1 MISVCALRFVIVGLV
16 VGLGTSLA
24 SAGAPWSQ
32 DADEY
37 LKGTIEKN
45 DLVGLSAAVSVD
57 GEIIWS
63 GGAGFA
69 DLENQVPARAD
80 MVHRIASISKP
91 QTAIAVM
98 QLVEQGKVKL
108 GDTLR
113 DQIPEWPE
121 NQKNWELR
129 VEHVLSHTSGIRHY
143 KPNESGTMKHYPTL
157 VSILDEFKD
166 NRPGFEPGT
175 KYRYTTYGYATL
187 GVIVENASGQK
198 FEDYMRDHVWGP
210 AGMTQTRLEWPG
222 EIVPNRA
229 RGYSRDESG
238 TIRNARYT
246 DLSVKFPG
254 GGIVS
259 TVEDLMRLVHAFE
272 AGKLV
277 KAETREQMLTPYT
290 LADGEPTNYGFGWVV
305 GTNPEL
311 GSIYTHSGGQ
321 VGTSTDLIIYREK
334 GVAAVVFSNLDG
346 TGAVGTVS
354 RNLAR
359 MAIGVPLLK
368 EEE

>member
-1 MISVCALRFVIVGLV
+1 MNTFRLRPLVWALCVLIPVL
-16 VGLGTSLA
+16 SA
-24 SAGAPWSQ
+24 SAAPPWAS
-32 DADEY
+32 DAAAY
-37 LKGTIEKN
+37 LERAVVDG

-57 GEIIWS
+57 GEIVWS

-69 DLENQVPARAD
+69 DIENQVPARAN

-108 GDTLR
+108 DGTLQ
-113 DQIPEWPE
+113 DYIPEWPD
-121 NQKNWELR
+121 NTKGWQLQ
-129 VEHVLSHTSGIRHY
+129 VQHVLSHTSGIRHY
-143 KPNESGTMKHYPTL
+143 KPNESGTMNHYPTL
-157 VSILDEFKD
+157 LSILDEFKD

-187 GVIVENASGQK
+187 GVIIENVS
-198 FEDYMRDHVWGP
+198 FEDYLREHVWGP

-229 RGYSRDESG
+229 RGYSRDENG

-254 GGIVS
+254 GGMLS
-259 TVEDLMRLVHAFE
+259 AVEDLLRLVHAFE
-272 AGKLV
+272 TEKLT
-277 KAETREQMLTPYT
+277 KPETREMMLTPYT
-290 LADGEPTNYGFGWVV
+290 FANGEQSNYGFGWVV
-305 GTNPEL
+305 GTNPDF
-311 GSIYTHSGGQ
+311 GFVYTHSGGQ
-321 VGTSTDLIIYREK
+321 VGTSTDLVVYRDK
-334 GVAAVVFSNLDG
+334 GVAVAVFSNLDG
-346 TGAVGTVS
+346 TGEVATVC

-359 MAIGVPLLK
+359 MAMGVPLLK
-368 EEE
+368 DE